1 MITSASRNLIT
12 ITIAFVIVSA
22 ALPVR
27 AAPRLPGPLRD
38 ALTRMG
44 VAPDGVQAMIDAT
57 LGDPQA
63 KQPTDPQVAAR
74 MALARKQDVV
84 VDEGTDLFD
93 GRNVQLGVWSASD
106 FLRDYGTAL
115 LLTAPYDDRRTP
127 VFLVHGINGSPR
139 DFAPIV
145 SRFRGSR
152 YQPVLF
158 YYPTGMPLADASQEL
173 GMRMREFLERHPTQG
188 FAVVG
193 HSMGGLVAKGVLDQ
207 FDVARVFPSWKA
219 FVGMSCP
226 WSGVTAASQAKRLP
240 VHPASWDDLAP
251 TSSFVRGV
259 NTTRFPPRL
268 AFYIFFGAR
277 GGRSMFSVL
286 GSHDG
291 SLSVDSMMDTPL
303 AEAARDTFGFYE
315 DHASILAAP
324 RVLARLE
331 TVLDEELGDTRRERR
346 RQDVPGE
353 DYPRSARVGP
363 DL

>member
-1 MITSASRNLIT
+1 MITSARRSLVIVV
-12 ITIAFVIVSA
+12 FLIVSA
-22 ALPVR
+22 AVPVR
-27 AAPRLPGPLRD
+27 AAPRLPELFRD

-57 LGDPQA
+57 LGNPEA
-63 KQPTDPQVAAR
+63 PQPTDPRVAAR
-74 MALARKQDVV
+74 MDLAREQDVV
-84 VDEGTDLFD
+84 VDDRVDLFD
-93 GRNVQLGVWSASD
+93 SRHVQLGIWRASD

-139 DFAPIV
+139 DFAPVV

-152 YQPVLF
+152 YQPVVF
-158 YYPTGMPLADASQEL
+158 YYPTGMPLADASREL
-173 GMRMREFLERHPTQG
+173 GTRMQEFLERHPTNG

-193 HSMGGLVAKGVLDQ
+193 HSMGGLVAKGLLDQ
-207 FDVARVFPSWKA
+207 FDVARLLPAWKA

-226 WSGVTAASQAKRLP
+226 WSGVAAASQAKRLP

-251 TSSFVRGV
+251 TSTFVHRV
-259 NTTRFPPRL
+259 NTTPFPPSL
-268 AFYIFFGAR
+268 AFYMFFGAR

-286 GSHDG
+286 GNHDG
-291 SLSVDSMMDTPL
+291 RLTVDSMMDTPL

-315 DHASILAAP
+315 DHVSILAAP

-331 TVLDEELGDTRRERR
+331 TVLDQELGNTRQERR
-346 RQDVPGE
+346 PRPNIPG
-353 DYPRSARVGP
+353 DDDPRSARVGP
-363 DL
+363 D